1 MGVRGNPRRSQPI
14 PWGVLLYIQMP
25 MNTTTLLEKLFDI
38 ERALQRENYSAARSL
53 VMQAEEFILQTER
66 EMIHAQTEKLR
77 QAA

>member
-1 MGVRGNPRRSQPI
+1 
-14 PWGVLLYIQMP
+14 
-25 MNTTTLLEKLFDI
+25 MNTTTLLEKLVDI
-38 ERALQRENYSAARSL
+38 ERALQRENYSTARSL